1 MAGIYTDYTNVI
13 DQHEATHFAD
23 ANGINTSGRTAN
35 DDGNKTGGGG
45 KFWNGMNNAADFLGN
60 LFGDKT
66 YNVTNNESS
75 KMSAGV
81 WIAIVG
87 VILVV
92 VVLAVV
98 LVNRNK

>member
-1 MAGIYTDYTNVI
+1 MANYTYLGDFGGSEALPEDFYTS
-13 DQHEATHFAD
+13 D
-23 ANGINTSGRTAN
+23 TSGRTAN
-35 DDGNKTGGGG
+35 DDGSKTGGSG
-45 KFWNGMNNAADFLGN
+45 KVWEGIKNAGEAIRSW
-60 LFGDKT
+60 FGD
-66 YNVTNNESS
+66 TNYYQVQNTQS

>member
-1 MAGIYTDYTNVI
+1 MPSYIEDMEYLDTSTN
-13 DQHEATHFAD
+13 D
-23 ANGINTSGRTAN
+23 TSGRTAN
-35 DDGNKTGGGG
+35 DDGNKTGGSG
-45 KFWNGMNNAADFLGN
+45 KFWTGMNNAADFLGN

-66 YNVTNNESS
+66 YNVTHNESS

-98 LVNRNK
+98 LINRNK

>member
-35 DDGNKTGGGG
+35 DDGNKTGGSG
-45 KFWNGMNNAADFLGN
+45 KVWEGIKDAGEAIRSW
-60 LFGDKT
+60 FGD
-66 YNVTNNESS
+66 TNYYQVQNTQS